1 MSSDGGCRIYAWYES
16 FSKNRLLFFLLA
28 AFLLVQAAPALAE
41 PEVFFS
47 PNGGVRNR
55 LLRAINHTKAT
66 IDLAIFDFTSGELA
80 GALLAAKERGVVI
93 RIVADARQAQGKQS
107 EIPFLLEKGVKI
119 RLARGNGRGI
129 MHHKFAIF
137 IFDGKL
143 LVVGSYNWTD
153 SAERFNHENVIILD
167 DPAVVQRYK
176 VSFERLY
183 NGSGAVS
190 RIP

>member
-1 MSSDGGCRIYAWYES
+1 MRI
-16 FSKNRLLFFLLA
+16 NRLLASRLLA
-28 AFLLVQAAPALAE
+28 CLLAVSLIPQAVPALAE
-41 PEVFFS
+41 PDVYFS
-47 PNGGVRNR
+47 PNGGIRDR

-80 GALLAAKERGVVI
+80 GALLVAKDRGVTI
-93 RIVADARQAQGKQS
+93 RIVADARQAQGKHS
-107 EIPFLLEKGVKI
+107 EIPVLLEKGVKV

-137 IFDGKL
+137 DGRL
-143 LVVGSYNWTD
+143 LVTGSYNWTD
-153 SAERFNHENVIILD
+153 SAERFNRENLIILD
-167 DPAVVQRYK
+167 EPAIVQRYQ
-176 VSFERLY
+176 VSFEGLF